1 MSAWGWSPARSPGVW
16 RHGAAWLRPAV
27 AAVPY
32 LTVGLLLVLLRFV
45 SGTLTA
51 SEGVLFDLPDVEPA
65 DVVGESPVALMMPIP
80 RDTLVFFDDTRYL
93 MGDEAS
99 LCALGEQLAGRF
111 AHRADRSL
119 LVLAD
124 RRVAGGELMRLAAL
138 AKANG
143 VSRILFA
150 EKRTGAGAEE

>member
-1 MSAWGWSPARSPGVW
+1 MSPWGWTPARSPGIW

-32 LTVGLLLVLLRFV
+32 LTVGLLLILLRFV

-51 SEGVLFDLPDVEPA
+51 AEGTLFELPDATPT
-65 DVVGESPVALMMPIP
+65 DVVGEAPVALMMPIP

-99 LCALGEQLAGRF
+99 LRALGEQLASRF
-111 AHRADRSL
+111 ARRAGGAL

-143 VSRILFA
+143 VARILFA
-150 EKRTGAGAEE
+150 EKRAEAGE